1 MTLQPSLTLQP
12 SSTSLKE
19 YQPLLLAKTLSLIA
33 PSITTPFSP
42 PTSPPLYPH
51 DSSKLSTKSL
61 SPATILISTKIIND
75 QYNLYYSPNL
85 KHNMLSTLLITPPL
99 KSTLLSLIL
108 IKEIINSLL
117 KFPTKVMHYLLMT
130 SLISKIYYKLI
141 RLIPLLA
148 LLQVIN

>member
-75 QYNLYYSPNL
+75 QY
-85 KHNMLSTLLITPPL
+85 KHNILSTLLITPPL